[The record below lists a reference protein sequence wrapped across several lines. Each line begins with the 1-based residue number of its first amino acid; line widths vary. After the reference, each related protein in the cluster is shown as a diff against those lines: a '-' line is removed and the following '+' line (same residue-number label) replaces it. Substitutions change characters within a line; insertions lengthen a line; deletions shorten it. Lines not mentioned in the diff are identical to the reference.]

1 MIYGLPLRLFKVP
14 DVPALYIV
22 VTDGLGDGDSRVE
35 CVDGCFGLV
44 MAALWVGYN
53 YLVTSLQSLCNVAI
67 EA

>member
-1 MIYGLPLRLFKVP
+1 MIYGLSLRLFKVP

-22 VTDGLGDGDSRVE
+22 VTDVLGEAIALWV
-35 CVDGCFGLV
+35 V

-53 YLVTSLQSLCNVAI
+53 YLVTPLQSLCNGAI